1 MNLVFDMLKRIIT
14 AITLVS
20 LWHGI
25 VKLGDIPAYILPTPW
40 QVLNTLYTQR
50 SLILWHG
57 GLTLSQIL
65 AGLLISSFLGVV
77 TACALDKYQHLQAC
91 LQPLLV
97 ILQAI
102 PAFILMPLLMIWFGF
117 GLLPK
122 MIVVCL
128 SAFFPITLCF
138 LDGLKRTPVEWIEL
152 ADTMQAKPFHLQHL
166 IRWPAALPG
175 LLSGLRLAA
184 IHAPS
189 TVLAADWNGAS
200 HGLGYLI
207 MVCHGRLQIDLM
219 FACLLCTVLLTLFLN
234 GGIRWLQ
241 SRFIFWPASS

>member
-1 MNLVFDMLKRIIT
+1 MLKRFIT
-14 AITLVS
+14 AFILLS
-20 LWHGI
+20 LWHAI
-25 VKLGDIPAYILPTPW
+25 VNLANIPAYILPTPW
-40 QVLNTLYTQR
+40 QVASALFNQR
-50 SLILWHG
+50 SLICWHG
-57 GLTLSQIL
+57 GLTLAQIL
-65 AGLLISSFLGVV
+65 AGLLISSILGMGM
-77 TACALDKYQHLQAC
+77 AFILDRNPRLQAH
-91 LQPLLV
+91 LHPVLV
-97 ILQAI
+97 ILQAT

-138 LDGLKRTPVEWIEL
+138 LDGLKRTPVEWLEL
-152 ADTMQAKPFHLQHL
+152 AHTMKALPFPLQYR

-184 IHAPS
+184 IHAPL

-200 HGLGYLI
+200 HGLGYL
-207 MVCHGRLQIDLM
+207 MMLCHGRLQTDLL
-219 FACLLCTVLLTLFLN
+219 FACLFCTVLLTLFLN